1 LAKPREKTPEPLPKR
16 IRYKIEYRPLS
27 RMVDAHGGWDVEAL
41 ALAHRDNALAR
52 EALMVEDLGRVDIE
66 ALSMSI
72 RSRIPSELSY
82 ALTVLGMLS
91 MPGKGDD
98 KGGLGLGHCGDLLD
112 DLVDLVE
119 DEAFGEDGWKDWAEK
134 VQAISPTTRGPL
146 NMTENRKTPH
156 KDLLV
161 SAQVEDYSRADAS
174 QSHLSRR
181 VEVVLLVVSLL
192 RNFSLMADNYT
203 IMTRHARFVEI
214 MIRVCDPRLT
224 LPISPVWSQ
233 NQGPAMFKQAD
244 HLRIREDVLDV
255 FHGLSSSLNLRVLPL
270 DAVGLMVELAL
281 SHLKGSQTD
290 LISDRLFRGPA
301 DPLDMPD
308 KAVLALEILT
318 QTSCSDP
325 NRRVLR
331 QLDADTIVEVF
342 LTCLKYL
349 AFDEQ
354 DAKML
359 LHYPPMLDVQV
370 KLAFCLYNF
379 AFVASLPAR
388 ARLRETVGVLS
399 VLSTSIHLLS
409 RATAHPYAVMVRCL
423 SETIGVLNGPDD
435 LMGERRQLTFG
446 SGASV
451 RGLKGWN
458 DAQDVM
464 EQGILAGYED
474 RLLVDFLAVG
484 RAAGQLDKATFEAIS
499 RSVWA
504 L

>member
-1 LAKPREKTPEPLPKR
+1 
-16 IRYKIEYRPLS
+16 
-27 RMVDAHGGWDVEAL
+27 MVDAHGGWDIEAV
-41 ALAHRDNALAR
+41 ALAHRDNTLAR
-52 EALMVEDLGRVDIE
+52 EPLMVENLGRVDIE

-91 MPGKGDD
+91 MPGKGED

-119 DEAFGEDGWKDWAEK
+119 EEAFGEDGWQDWAAK
-134 VQAISPTTRGPL
+134 LDR
-146 NMTENRKTPH
+146 TPVEAGH
-156 KDLLV
+156 ADNVLVPEVHHAPHTDLLV
-161 SAQVEDYSRADAS
+161 SAQFEAYSHPDPALDLS
-174 QSHLSRR
+174 SRR
-181 VEVVLLVVSLL
+181 VEVVLLAVSLL
-192 RNFSLMADNYT
+192 RNFSLMADNYA
-203 IMTRHARFVEI
+203 IMTQHARFVEI
-214 MIRVCDPRLT
+214 MIRICDSRLT
-224 LPISPVWSQ
+224 VPVTPAPVGHE
-233 NQGPAMFKQAD
+233 GPATFGKAD
-244 HLRIREDVLDV
+244 HLRIREDVLDI
-255 FHGLSSSLNLRVLPL
+255 FHGLSSNLNLTVLPL

-290 LISDRLFRGPA
+290 SISDRLFRGPG
-301 DPLDMPD
+301 DHLDMPD
-308 KAVLALEILT
+308 KAVLSLEVLT
-318 QTSCSDP
+318 QTSCSDQ

-331 QLDADTIVEVF
+331 RLEGEVIMDGF

-349 AFDEQ
+349 AFDDK
-354 DAKML
+354 DAKILM
-359 LHYPPMLDVQV
+359 HYPPMLDVQV

-379 AFVASLPAR
+379 AFVASLAER
-388 ARLRETVGVLS
+388 ARLRESVGVLS

-409 RATAHPYAVMVRCL
+409 RAPPVHPYAVMVRCL

-446 SGASV
+446 PAASA

-464 EQGILAGYED
+464 EQGILAAYED

-484 RAAGQLDKATFEAIS
+484 RAAGQLDRATFEALS

>member
-1 LAKPREKTPEPLPKR
+1 MPREKTPEPLPKR
-16 IRYKIEYRPLS
+16 VRYKIEYRPLS
-27 RMVDAHGGWDVEAL
+27 RMVDAHGGWDIEAV

-52 EALMVEDLGRVDIE
+52 EALVVEDLGRVDIE

-72 RSRIPSELSY
+72 RSRIPSEISY

-91 MPGKGDD
+91 MPGKGED

-119 DEAFGEDGWKDWAEK
+119 EETFGEDGWQEWAERLDA
-134 VQAISPTTRGPL
+134 VPAPGRVEIC
-146 NMTENRKTPH
+146 KTPH
-156 KDLLV
+156 TDLLV
-161 SAQVEDYSRADAS
+161 SAQFEAYSCQDS
-174 QSHLSRR
+174 LQNPSSRR
-181 VEVVLLVVSLL
+181 VEVVLLVISLL

-203 IMTRHARFVEI
+203 IMTQHARFVEI
-214 MIRVCDPRLT
+214 MIRVCDSRLT
-224 LPISPVWSQ
+224 LPVSPAPTGLE
-233 NQGPAMFKQAD
+233 GPASFGKAD
-244 HLRIREDVLDV
+244 HLRIREDVLDI
-255 FHGLSSSLNLRVLPL
+255 FHGLSFSLNLTVLPL

-281 SHLKGSQTD
+281 SHLKGSQTES
-290 LISDRLFRGPA
+290 ISDRLFRGPA
-301 DPLDMPD
+301 DHLDMPD
-308 KAVLALEILT
+308 KAILSLEVLT
-318 QTSCSDP
+318 QTSCSDQ

-331 QLDADTIVEVF
+331 RLEGDVILEGFV
-342 LTCLKYL
+342 TCLKYL
-349 AFDEQ
+349 AFDEK

-359 LHYPPMLDVQV
+359 MHYPPMLDVQV

-379 AFVASLPAR
+379 AFVASLPIR

-399 VLSTSIHLLS
+399 VLGTSIHLLS
-409 RATAHPYAVMVRCL
+409 RAPPLHPYAVMVRCL

-446 SGASV
+446 PAASA

-464 EQGILAGYED
+464 EQGILAAYED

-484 RAAGQLDKATFEAIS
+484 RAAGQLDRATFEALS